1 MKEYRVEVKP
11 WMTLKSSDGFD
22 FMQKFNDDIPMPLVV
37 MYTSGK
43 LAETKGMVKMSLH
56 GDIKQRVITTCMG
69 CGKPLTNKISQYFGI
84 GPICGGHNYVSPF
97 DTEEELNEAV
107 AAYREK
113 LVNTTWTGFI
123 AKSAIRSIEDE
134 NGNLVSIEDL
144 PMLEDPSASKSEVK
158 SSTTIRA
165 RIDKPIR
172 CTDDFSV
179 FLTFD
184 YNKEIVASVKAL
196 RARFWDPD
204 TKRWEIEYRE
214 LNELKSALSS
224 FNWVIENEDIV
235 PDTIELDSSVKFKT
249 NPMSHQVEAVAFGLD
264 HSRFLLADDQ
274 GLGKALALDTKL
286 YTPTG
291 YKLMRDIQVGD
302 YVLGRDGKPTQVT
315 AVYDHHNVEMYRFTF
330 SDGVTIDCC
339 KDHLWQ
345 IYDQGISK
353 VVPTSWFLEKNHL
366 GKLRKDAL
374 RNKTNYNYY
383 IPQCDAVEF
392 NEQSVLLHPY
402 VLGCLLGDGCITNNL
417 SLTSNDAELVEK
429 VNSLLPEGYAL
440 NSSESMEDISYSI
453 IGTNYVPGCL
463 PKNIVK
469 DILKQLK
476 LYGCNS
482 HTKFIPDV
490 YKYNSSNIRL
500 AVLQGLLD
508 TDGYATS
515 NNLVQFTSVSKQLA
529 LDVQFLVESLGGM
542 AVLSESNCGYNGKI
556 TGIQYTLTI
565 RIAEPNRLFTLSRKK
580 SLLNPRRFK
589 PHRNIVK
596 IERIANADAR
606 CITVDNSESLYL
618 IDHFV
623 VTHNTKEVIDLAL
636 IRKQAQNFKHCL
648 IICCVNSLKWN
659 WLAEIEKHSYETGY
673 ILGQRNLKRSGKVYI
688 GSNADKLA
696 DLKELGTGSA
706 IDSHYFI
713 ITNIESLRN
722 EGVASELKRLCDAGI
737 INMIAADE
745 SHRCFDYDSLVR
757 TDAGMLKIGD
767 IVTRNLSVNVASY
780 NLTSHKVEYK
790 PVTSRFQNEVNER
803 LVELHISTSRG
814 VKTIRCTPSHKFYT
828 YNRGWVCAS
837 ELTYEDDIA
846 ELFE

>member
-1 MKEYRVEVKP
+1 MEEFRVEVKP

-134 NGNLVSIEDL
+134 DGNLVSIEDL
-144 PMLEDPSASKSEVK
+144 PMLEDPSAPKTEAK

-165 RIDKPIR
+165 RIDNPIR

-235 PDTIELDSSVKFKT
+235 PDAIELDSSVKFKT
-249 NPMSHQVEAVAFGLD
+249 SPMSHQVEAVAFGLD

-274 GLGKALALDTKL
+274 GLGK
-286 YTPTG
+286 
-291 YKLMRDIQVGD
+291 
-302 YVLGRDGKPTQVT
+302 
-315 AVYDHHNVEMYRFTF
+315 
-330 SDGVTIDCC
+330 
-339 KDHLWQ
+339 
-345 IYDQGISK
+345 
-353 VVPTSWFLEKNHL
+353 
-366 GKLRKDAL
+366 
-374 RNKTNYNYY
+374 
-383 IPQCDAVEF
+383 
-392 NEQSVLLHPY
+392 
-402 VLGCLLGDGCITNNL
+402 
-417 SLTSNDAELVEK
+417 
-429 VNSLLPEGYAL
+429 
-440 NSSESMEDISYSI
+440 
-453 IGTNYVPGCL
+453 
-463 PKNIVK
+463 
-469 DILKQLK
+469 
-476 LYGCNS
+476 
-482 HTKFIPDV
+482 
-490 YKYNSSNIRL
+490 
-500 AVLQGLLD
+500 
-508 TDGYATS
+508 
-515 NNLVQFTSVSKQLA
+515 
-529 LDVQFLVESLGGM
+529 
-542 AVLSESNCGYNGKI
+542 
-556 TGIQYTLTI
+556 
-565 RIAEPNRLFTLSRKK
+565 
-580 SLLNPRRFK
+580 
-589 PHRNIVK
+589 
-596 IERIANADAR
+596 
-606 CITVDNSESLYL
+606 
-618 IDHFV
+618 
-623 VTHNTKEVIDLAL
+623 TKEVIDLAL
-636 IRKQAQNFKHCL
+636 IRKKAQNFKHCL

-659 WLAEIEKHSYETGY
+659 WLEEIEKHSYETGY

-745 SHRCFDYDSLVR
+745 SHRCKNLETKQGQGLIQLQPYYRVAMTGTPLINTPLDLYSILKWLGYEPYEFKQFKYHFCQYDEWGNIVGYKNIDQLKAQLSAIMLRR
-757 TDAGMLKIGD
+757 TKGEVLDLPEKIYKTEYVDLTEEQKKLYNQVIYDAVKSDEEENECILATKQKLRQVSGGIGPFSFIKSNPKLD
-767 IVTRNLSVNVASY
+767 RLD
-780 NLTSHKVEYK
+780 
-790 PVTSRFQNEVNER
+790 Q
-803 LVELHISTSRG
+803 LVEEAVYSGTKVLVFSNWIQGVTPAVEKLKRFNPVVITGETPDSDRQAIVNKFQTDDSAKVFIATTGAAGVGLTLTAATEVIFLDEPWSNAAKEQAIDRCHRIGTTSSI
-814 VKTIRCTPSHKFYT
+814 TIHTLIAYGT
-828 YNRGWVCAS
+828 YD
-837 ELTYEDDIA
+837 EDVHDTVMGKKHLSDRIVEKKDDLLKLKVA
-846 ELFE
+846 

>member
-134 NGNLVSIEDL
+134 DGNLVSIEDL
-144 PMLEDPSASKSEVK
+144 PMLEDPSAPKSEVK

-165 RIDKPIR
+165 RIDNPIR

-274 GLGKALALDTKL
+274 GLGK
-286 YTPTG
+286 
-291 YKLMRDIQVGD
+291 
-302 YVLGRDGKPTQVT
+302 
-315 AVYDHHNVEMYRFTF
+315 
-330 SDGVTIDCC
+330 
-339 KDHLWQ
+339 
-345 IYDQGISK
+345 
-353 VVPTSWFLEKNHL
+353 
-366 GKLRKDAL
+366 
-374 RNKTNYNYY
+374 
-383 IPQCDAVEF
+383 
-392 NEQSVLLHPY
+392 
-402 VLGCLLGDGCITNNL
+402 
-417 SLTSNDAELVEK
+417 
-429 VNSLLPEGYAL
+429 
-440 NSSESMEDISYSI
+440 
-453 IGTNYVPGCL
+453 
-463 PKNIVK
+463 
-469 DILKQLK
+469 
-476 LYGCNS
+476 
-482 HTKFIPDV
+482 
-490 YKYNSSNIRL
+490 
-500 AVLQGLLD
+500 
-508 TDGYATS
+508 
-515 NNLVQFTSVSKQLA
+515 
-529 LDVQFLVESLGGM
+529 
-542 AVLSESNCGYNGKI
+542 
-556 TGIQYTLTI
+556 
-565 RIAEPNRLFTLSRKK
+565 
-580 SLLNPRRFK
+580 
-589 PHRNIVK
+589 
-596 IERIANADAR
+596 
-606 CITVDNSESLYL
+606 
-618 IDHFV
+618 
-623 VTHNTKEVIDLAL
+623 TKEVIDLAL

-659 WLAEIEKHSYETGY
+659 WLEEIEKHSYETGY

-745 SHRCFDYDSLVR
+745 SHRCKNLETKQGQGLIQLQPYYRVAMTGTPLINTPLDLYSILKWLGYEPYEFKQFKYHFCQYDEWGNIVGYKNIDQLKAQLSAIMLRR
-757 TDAGMLKIGD
+757 TKGEVLDLPEKIYKTEYVDLTEEQKKLYNQVIYDAVKSDEEENECILATKQKLRQVSGGIGPFNFIKSNPKLD
-767 IVTRNLSVNVASY
+767 RLD
-780 NLTSHKVEYK
+780 
-790 PVTSRFQNEVNER
+790 Q
-803 LVELHISTSRG
+803 LVEEAVYSGTKVLVFSNWIQGVTPAVEKLKRFNPVVITGETPDSDRQAIVNKFQKDDSVKVFIATTGAAGVGLTLVAATEVIFLDEPWSNAAKEQAIDRCHRIGTTSSI
-814 VKTIRCTPSHKFYT
+814 TIHTLIAYGT
-828 YNRGWVCAS
+828 YD
-837 ELTYEDDIA
+837 EDVHDTVIGKKHLSDRIVEKKEDLLKLKVA
-846 ELFE
+846 